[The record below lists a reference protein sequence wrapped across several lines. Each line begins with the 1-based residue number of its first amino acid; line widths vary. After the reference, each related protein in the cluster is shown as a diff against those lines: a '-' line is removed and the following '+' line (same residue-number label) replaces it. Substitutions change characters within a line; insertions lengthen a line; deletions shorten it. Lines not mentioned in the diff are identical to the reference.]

1 MKAVAVHICFLFCSL
16 IVWGQKASV
25 KLLVEPQEVS
35 VNQQFSIT
43 LKSNVD
49 GNIVEN
55 WPSNFERG
63 YGVQSMSRYVQDYSN
78 GKMVQEHLVIFT
90 GEFTKAGSYKI
101 GPFYVKAGNKT
112 YTSNSVMVTVGGV
125 SNNSNGGEIT
135 KKQLNQ
141 PAFGVIEVSATKL
154 YEGEPLVVSG
164 RVYTREETFGRP
176 ILKRPFN
183 FNGVSDMHELQQTEM
198 WEPKVVRN
206 REYLSFSFGKQVLFP
221 IGSGRLDIQPFEIFL
236 PFFDQNYNVV
246 SSTPS
251 VEIIPLPSN
260 PPANFCGGVGEFSV
274 EQKIIKNQ
282 NVKQGDIVQ
291 IEVTVNGKGNLH
303 AIESPV
309 LQLPKGMNIYGDAET
324 KDDFSFTSQG
334 STGKKTYTYHVQVTQ
349 EGKQVIEPVAIA
361 YFNPKTEKYETAQAS
376 NSIQIAVQEN
386 KAFNIQE
393 DTKEIENNPLESDKQ
408 YNYNKVKELLTP
420 KNSWIWYSSGGALLL
435 SALIFFLMKRK
446 KEEQPEETTAPKI
459 DVVKEQP
466 IDISVVQA
474 SINRLEF
481 YLKQQH
487 SELFYATLEKTL
499 IHILNYK
506 LQKPEHSEA
515 TRNELLNE
523 LSLSTPE
530 LSNQLK
536 SLFNK
541 CDFSRYGM
549 GSDESEMEQLLNEVK
564 GLV

>member
-1 MKAVAVHICFLFCSL
+1 MKAVVVHICFLFCSL

-55 WPSNFERG
+55 WPSNFERS
-63 YGVQSMSRYVQDYSN
+63 YDVQSMSRYVQDYSN
-78 GKMVQEHLVIFT
+78 GKMVQEHLVIFS

-112 YTSNSVMVTVGGV
+112 YTSNSVMVTVG
-125 SNNSNGGEIT
+125 SAANNSNGGEIT

-164 RVYTREETFGRP
+164 RVYSREETFGRP
-176 ILKRPFN
+176 ILKRHFN

-206 REYLSFSFGKQVLFP
+206 REYLSFSFEKQVLFP
-221 IGSGRLDIQPFEIFL
+221 VGSGRLDIQPFEIFL

-274 EQKIIKNQ
+274 EQKIVNTQ

-291 IEVTVNGKGNLH
+291 VEVTVNGKGNLH
-303 AIESPV
+303 AIENPV
-309 LQLPKGMNIYGDAET
+309 LQLPKGMNIYGDAEIR
-324 KDDFSFTSQG
+324 DDFSFTSQG

-349 EGKQVIEPVAIA
+349 EGKQVIEPVTIA
-361 YFNPKTEKYETAQAS
+361 YFNPKTEKYATASAAKA
-376 NSIQIAVQEN
+376 ITVDVQVN
-386 KAFNIQE
+386 KAFSLQA
-393 DTKEIENNPLESDKQ
+393 ENNTSTQPVNEFDKK
-408 YNYNKVKELLTP
+408 YNYSKLKSVLTSS
-420 KNSWIWYSSGGALLL
+420 NSWLWYGAGGLLL
-435 SALIFFLMKRK
+435 LAGLLFVFYPRK
-446 KEEQPEETTAPKI
+446 KKEVAPTVEATPTNQVETISAEEVQ
-459 DVVKEQP
+459 EQ
-466 IDISVVQA
+466 IA
-474 SINRLEF
+474 RLEF
-481 YLKQQH
+481 YAKEQAH
-487 SELFYATLEKTL
+487 DLFYATLEKTL
-499 IHILNYK
+499 LTILNFH
-506 LQKPEHSEA
+506 LQVDKNNQLS
-515 TRNELLNE
+515 RNELL
-523 LSLSTPE
+523 SA
-530 LSNQLK
+530 LSNKQLEKAMQIQRLFEK
-536 SLFNK
+536 S
-541 CDFSRYGM
+541 DISRYGM
-549 GSDESEMEQLLNEVK
+549 GFNAEEMVSVVMEVK
-564 GLV
+564 GI

>member
-1 MKAVAVHICFLFCSL
+1 MKAVVVHICFLFCSL
-16 IVWGQKASV
+16 FVWGQKASV

-112 YTSNSVMVTVGGV
+112 YTSNSVMVTVGGA

-164 RVYTREETFGRP
+164 RVYAREETFGRP

-221 IGSGRLDIQPFEIFL
+221 VGSGRLDIQSFEIFL

-274 EQKIIKNQ
+274 EQKIVNPQ

-361 YFNPKTEKYETAQAS
+361 YFNPKTEKYATASAAK
-376 NSIQIAVQEN
+376 SITVDVLVN
-386 KAFNIQE
+386 KAFSLQ
-393 DTKEIENNPLESDKQ
+393 TENTATPQPVNEFDKK
-408 YNYNKVKELLTP
+408 YNYSKLKSVLTSS
-420 KNSWIWYSSGGALLL
+420 NSWLWYGAGSLLLLAGLLFIFYPRKKKVVAPTFEITPTIQIETTSATEVQEQIARLEFYAKEQAHDLFYAALEKTLLMVLNFHLQIDKNNQLSRNELL
-435 SALIFFLMKRK
+435 SALRNK
-446 KEEQPEETTAPKI
+446 QPEKAIQIQRLFEKS
-459 DVVKEQP
+459 DV
-466 IDISVVQA
+466 
-474 SINRLEF
+474 
-481 YLKQQH
+481 
-487 SELFYATLEKTL
+487 
-499 IHILNYK
+499 
-506 LQKPEHSEA
+506 
-515 TRNELLNE
+515 
-523 LSLSTPE
+523 
-530 LSNQLK
+530 
-536 SLFNK
+536 
-541 CDFSRYGM
+541 SRYGM
-549 GSDESEMEQLLNEVK
+549 GFNAEEMESVVQEVK
-564 GLV
+564 GIA